1 MGSCKCGNKTV
12 KFKTGSV
19 KKGSIKKA
27 TIKKAT
33 GGIKDTKPMSDRAKA
48 LSKAATAKAT
58 KKAKA
63 NAAPCSC
70 TQ

>member
-19 KKGSIKKA
+19 KKATVKKA
-27 TIKKAT
+27 QVKKMT
-33 GGIKDTKPMSDRAKA
+33 GGVKDTKPLSDRAKA

-63 NAAPCSC
+63 NASPCSC